1 MKKTAVGVYTQS
13 SAKDG
18 TLASYSTF
26 LRTRIVTGSDE
37 SSGVRHIDTGGT
49 GEEGWDESS
58 GVRCIETGRAGVE
71 GWGETAG
78 GYSSR
83 DGNLNAA
90 VLDGYDAAPG
100 HQMLFRRTRTE
111 RILSMA
117 ADLQQKAKF
126 DHGELRTW
134 PSHDSA
140 LVPMLELLM
149 AHLRQARDKSYGREN
164 LGWTIGFTPGLL
176 PRHCRERTNYTIW
189 QKCVEVGHLYVTRHN
204 SNSAGLHTI
213 PRGGMNKQSVWE
225 DEGGIFTVICTTDH
239 GIHTKTTLE
248 GSEPSNVKCQG
259 RRAPDTKDERTERS
273 LNVRVVRM
281 DKVQEKDRLSLTEC
295 RWGSDD
301 ADTKRLIC
309 DSPRLHLA
317 YDKTEGCTK
326 GAYRLNDEGAIF
338 TFVRTVDDWI
348 HTKTI
353 SKGSEPLEGCQ
364 VSEAPS
370 P

>member
-1 MKKTAVGVYTQS
+1 
-13 SAKDG
+13 
-18 TLASYSTF
+18 
-26 LRTRIVTGSDE
+26 
-37 SSGVRHIDTGGT
+37 
-49 GEEGWDESS
+49 
-58 GVRCIETGRAGVE
+58 
-71 GWGETAG
+71 
-78 GYSSR
+78 
-83 DGNLNAA
+83 
-90 VLDGYDAAPG
+90 
-100 HQMLFRRTRTE
+100 
-111 RILSMA
+111 
-117 ADLQQKAKF
+117 
-126 DHGELRTW
+126 
-134 PSHDSA
+134 
-140 LVPMLELLM
+140 MLELLM

-164 LGWTIGFTPGLL
+164 LGWTIGFTPGL
-176 PRHCRERTNYTIW
+176 PRHCRERTNDTIW

-204 SNSAGLHTI
+204 SNGAGLHTI

-225 DEGGIFTVICTTDH
+225 GEKREYEGGIFTVIRTTDH

-309 DSPRLHLA
+309 NSPRLHLA
-317 YDKTEGCTK
+317 YDKTEGCAK

-338 TFVRTVDDWI
+338 TFVRMVDDWI

-364 VSEAPS
+364 VCWPQRITFINGPGHVLVPRTPSRYLTSDFPPTQSILIIVLTPLLYRITENTSWSSVATDVWSVRAPGLGGLAPCELS
-370 P
+370 MGLGPIEELPW